1 MADPEQNAVCAGA
14 CGDEFPIE
22 AMTEL
27 DGGMYQCDEC
37 MGSVILRGSL
47 DEVVPRE
54 KDSLTR
60 PAGDLDEAMHR
71 GSSAA

>member
-1 MADPEQNAVCAGA
+1 MADPEQNTVCAGA
-14 CGDEFPIE
+14 CGEEFPIE
-22 AMTEL
+22 EMTEL

-54 KDSLTR
+54 KHALTW
-60 PAGDLDEAMHR
+60 PTGDPDEAMHR